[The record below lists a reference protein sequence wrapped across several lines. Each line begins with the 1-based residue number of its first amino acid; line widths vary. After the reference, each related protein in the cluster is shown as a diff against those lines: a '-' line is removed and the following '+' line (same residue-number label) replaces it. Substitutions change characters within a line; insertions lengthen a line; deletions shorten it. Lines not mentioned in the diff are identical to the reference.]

1 MSFNTP
7 PRAPATT
14 TLRVKNE
21 HVTGLRGRAAPTVT
35 DYVTWKF
42 NVLLFN
48 ADSKKK
54 KKRKSHPFQ
63 NSPPLCGFKRKCGN
77 MRSDLKVRVVFAISI
92 LILYFGIRLGEEKH
106 KISEP
111 AKKNY

>member
-14 TLRVKNE
+14 TLRVQNE

-54 KKRKSHPFQ
+54 KKENPIH
-63 NSPPLCGFKRKCGN
+63 FKTLLHCVALKGN
-77 MRSDLKVRVVFAISI
+77 VEICART
-92 LILYFGIRLGEEKH
+92 
-106 KISEP
+106 
-111 AKKNY
+111 